1 MSKNLERLKAFGNE
15 AQQLLLAING
25 QDDWSDFQFAV
36 SVWTKALG
44 YVPFGDGPNRLS
56 DERITED
63 LPTVEAMLRL
73 LKALS

>member
-1 MSKNLERLKAFGNE
+1 MSKDLERLKAFGNE
-15 AQQLLLAING
+15 AQQILVAMNG
-25 QDDWSDFQFAV
+25 QGNWSDFQFAV
-36 SVWTKALG
+36 SVWNKALG

-63 LPTVEAMLRL
+63 LPKVEAMVRL